1 MPKVKMGS
9 IAELATGSALEK
21 RILARRVA
29 VVNDNGT
36 LYAIE
41 ADCKHMKASL
51 ATGRVVNGTVTCRW
65 HGWKYDLA
73 TGACLTN
80 DRFALKTYRV
90 ELVDDTVYV
99 HI

>member
-1 MPKVKMGS
+1 MAKITDVPPGHAV
-9 IAELATGSALEK
+9 EK

-51 ATGRVVNGTVTCRW
+51 ATGKFADRVITCRW
-65 HGWKYDLA
+65 HGWQYDLA

-80 DRFALKTYRV
+80 EAFQLKTYEV
-90 ELVDDTVYV
+90 EVEDGYVYV
-99 HI
+99 RI